1 MEDKPIFST
10 RLSAGTRVYYVDIR
24 VDKREKKYMTLSEI
38 TTDKKPGQKKRER
51 IFIHKENIQKF
62 IDMVNEAS
70 AFM

>member
-10 RLSAGTRVYYVDIR
+10 RLSAGTRVYYVDVR
-24 VDKREKKYMTLSEI
+24 TDKRGTKYMTLSEI
-38 TTDKKPGQKKRER
+38 ATDKKPGQKKRER

-70 AFM
+70 AFI